1 MSTCFR
7 KLEDERE
14 ETEGGCEGWSDD
26 EGEGIEE
33 EEDTSDDEED
43 FYCPVCGHN
52 FMGEETLEQHRK
64 REQHWG

>member
-1 MSTCFR
+1 M
-7 KLEDERE
+7 
-14 ETEGGCEGWSDD
+14 EGGCEGWSDD

-33 EEDTSDDEED
+33 EEETSDYEED